1 MLNGGEELGDEL
13 LMDEQ
18 AAGEPEEGSAEK
30 VEWLRNMPCWALSA
44 LLHLILIVFFISMVR
59 ETTRKKEV
67 DVPIAVA
74 VPPAPATQAKPPPYD
89 PTRKRDVQRTAR
101 VPGPKDPKIKDPVVL
116 KREVEEVA
124 VDMPQGTSLDNLTN
138 VNLENSSAGNQ
149 TGINDAIGLGGG
161 VAGAYGERWGK
172 GSLSREGGS
181 EGTEDCVRAALEW
194 LRRHQSPDGSWKC
207 QEYIEQCKKA
217 CQNIDSA
224 RYGDGRGMKE
234 HDVGVTALA
243 MLAFAGYGHTHRD
256 GVYDEYVTCLQKAVN
271 YLKSVQVHSEDP
283 STNGRYGPLS
293 GNEWIYDHAIATM
306 AMCEILVMSND
317 VIGLKKSV
325 TDAVKFCLRAQNDGR
340 GWRYGVKPG
349 ENDTSVTGWMVLA
362 LKTAKN
368 ARLDIPKEEFERAFA
383 GALNWF
389 NHATSSNG
397 KTGYVGPGDAGSM
410 LGVNNKAGEL
420 YPYSKEL
427 SCMTAVGVLCRIFS
441 GEKRQSPTIREGVK
455 ILMMQRPRWQEQKGR
470 ALSTINM
477 YYWYYGSYALFQY
490 GGEDW
495 KKWNED
501 MQKALITTQRQDPK
515 RQTLIDE
522 DGSWDPIDEWGLA
535 GGRVYATAI
544 GAMTLEVYYRFRRAQ
559 QGVGL

>member
-124 VDMPQGTSLDNLTN
+124 VNMPQGTSLDNLTN

-194 LRRHQSPDGSWKC
+194 LR
-207 QEYIEQCKKA
+207 
-217 CQNIDSA
+217 
-224 RYGDGRGMKE
+224 
-234 HDVGVTALA
+234 
-243 MLAFAGYGHTHRD
+243 
-256 GVYDEYVTCLQKAVN
+256 
-271 YLKSVQVHSEDP
+271 
-283 STNGRYGPLS
+283 
-293 GNEWIYDHAIATM
+293 
-306 AMCEILVMSND
+306 
-317 VIGLKKSV
+317 
-325 TDAVKFCLRAQNDGR
+325 
-340 GWRYGVKPG
+340 
-349 ENDTSVTGWMVLA
+349 
-362 LKTAKN
+362 
-368 ARLDIPKEEFERAFA
+368 
-383 GALNWF
+383 
-389 NHATSSNG
+389 
-397 KTGYVGPGDAGSM
+397 
-410 LGVNNKAGEL
+410 
-420 YPYSKEL
+420 
-427 SCMTAVGVLCRIFS
+427 
-441 GEKRQSPTIREGVK
+441 
-455 ILMMQRPRWQEQKGR
+455 
-470 ALSTINM
+470 
-477 YYWYYGSYALFQY
+477 
-490 GGEDW
+490 
-495 KKWNED
+495 
-501 MQKALITTQRQDPK
+501 
-515 RQTLIDE
+515 
-522 DGSWDPIDEWGLA
+522 
-535 GGRVYATAI
+535 
-544 GAMTLEVYYRFRRAQ
+544 
-559 QGVGL
+559 